1 MSMVVDSVPDSST
14 FVGKTIRPVAAVSI
28 HGIVFD
34 GERLLAVDSKNGY
47 LLEIDP
53 YTNNTKLLNGQYWQ
67 EFIGATGLAIA
78 DRQLW
83 FSSGQ
88 YVYTCNLEGPDLKP
102 EVFAWFDDPV
112 NGVAIWESTVYIT
125 CHKRGHIWVYGRD
138 TRKLVATFYSPGI
151 GVENITVRGEE
162 LWVCDS
168 AEQSVYCLDRATGEI
183 NFSLITPFE
192 SPTGLAFY
200 DDQAVGKATLYVA
213 YVQQEP
219 YVRDNPNA
227 DPNHELMYRETTFI
241 HPLYF
246 YNDPHQCCAFSN
258 GYLVEMR
265 YVEELAP
272 LDPVDLKQVEWRMAL
287 PAVTPRQRIRKIESV
302 GLPFSRID
310 DVNGQKV
317 AVFEFDQLDLDSRAV
332 FGWRVEMEVW
342 GIKYRL
348 KPSDC
353 EHLPALPEGF
363 ADRYLVDNDNL
374 SMETDIIIRAAA
386 EAIGRETNLLRQMF
400 NIRNYVYDRLS
411 YGIKPHIDT
420 PDLAL
425 RRGVGSCGEYVGV
438 LLALA
443 RLNGIACR
451 TAGRYKCPPH
461 PLQRNLPM
469 EPDFNHVW
477 FEFYLPGIGWLP
489 MESNPDDT
497 NDGGPYPTR
506 FFMGLAWYHAET
518 AKDVPF
524 EQLLSQGIPVNKQVV
539 SIGELAINHVQFT
552 ILEELDP
559 AAHLAH

>member
-1 MSMVVDSVPDSST
+1 MIADLVSAQTAS
-14 FVGKTIRPVAAVSI
+14 FVGKTIRPVAAI
-28 HGIVFD
+28 ALHGIVFD

-53 YTNNTKLLNGQYWQ
+53 NTNNTQILNGQYWQ
-67 EFIGATGLAIA
+67 EFIGATGLAVA
-78 DRQLW
+78 DGQLW
-83 FSSGQ
+83 FSAGQ
-88 YVYTCNLEGPDLKP
+88 YLYTCNLTGNDLKP

-112 NGVAIWESTVYIT
+112 NGVAVWESTVYIT
-125 CHKRGHIWVYGRD
+125 CHKQGKILVYGKD
-138 TRKLVATFYSPGI
+138 TRKLVASFYAPGL
-151 GVENITVRGEE
+151 GLENITVRGEE
-162 LWVCDS
+162 LWVSDEL
-168 AEQSVYCLDRATGEI
+168 EQSIYCLDRATGDI
-183 NFSLITPFE
+183 QFSFITPFDC
-192 SPTGLAFY
+192 PTGLAFY
-200 DDQAVGKATLYVA
+200 TDRQTQKETLYVA

-219 YVRDNPNA
+219 YIRDNPNA
-227 DPNHELMYRETTFI
+227 DPNHELMYRDRTFV

-246 YNDPHQCCAFSN
+246 HFEPEKRCGYSN

-272 LDPVDLKQVEWRMAL
+272 LDPVELKEVEWRMAL
-287 PAVTPRQRIRKIESV
+287 PAETPRQRIRTIESV

-310 DVNGQKV
+310 DVNGQKE
-317 AVFEFDQLDLDSRAV
+317 AVFAFDHLDINSRAV

-342 GIKYRL
+342 SIKYRV
-348 KPSDC
+348 KPRDC
-353 EHLPALPEGF
+353 EKIPNLPDGF
-363 ADRYLVDNDNL
+363 AEKYLVDNDDL
-374 SMETDIIIRAAA
+374 SMDSDIIVRAAA
-386 EAIGRETNLLRQMF
+386 EAIGRETNLLRKMF
-400 NIRNYVYDRLS
+400 NIRNYVYDHLS

-451 TAGRYKCPPH
+451 TAGRYKCPPQ
-461 PLQRNLPM
+461 PLSRNLPM

-477 FEFYLPGIGWLP
+477 FEFYVPSIGWLP

-497 NDGGPYPTR
+497 DDGGPYPTR

-524 EQLLSQGIPVNKQVV
+524 EQLISQGLPVNKQRV

-552 ILEELDP
+552 VLDELDP
-559 AAHLAH
+559 AQVFAG

>member
-1 MSMVVDSVPDSST
+1 MIANSASVPTAS
-14 FVGKTIRPVAAVSI
+14 VGGKTIRPVAAI
-28 HGIVFD
+28 ALHGIVFD

-53 YTNNTKLLNGQYWQ
+53 VTNNTHILNGQYWQ
-67 EFIGATGLAIA
+67 EFIGATGLAVS
-78 DRQLW
+78 DGQLW

-88 YVYTCNLEGPDLKP
+88 YIYVCDLTGDDLKP

-112 NGVAIWESTVYIT
+112 NGVAVWESTVYIT
-125 CHKRGHIWVYGRD
+125 CHKQGKILVYGKD
-138 TRKLVATFYSPGI
+138 TRTLVASFYSPGL

-162 LWVCDS
+162 LWVSDDL
-168 AEQSVYCLDRATGEI
+168 EQSVYCLDRATGDI
-183 NFSLITPFE
+183 YFSLITPFE
-192 SPTGLAFY
+192 NPTGLAFQT
-200 DDQAVGKATLYVA
+200 DRHTGKETLYVA
-213 YVQQEP
+213 YAHQEP
-219 YVRDNPNA
+219 YIRDNPNA
-227 DPNHELMYRETTFI
+227 DPNHELMYRDRTFV

-246 YNDPHQCCAFSN
+246 HFDADKRCAYSN

-265 YVEELAP
+265 YAEELAP
-272 LDPVDLKQVEWRMAL
+272 LDPVELKAVEWRMAL
-287 PAVTPRQRIRKIESV
+287 PAETPRQRIRSIEPV

-310 DVNGQKV
+310 EVNGQKV
-317 AVFEFDQLDLDSRAV
+317 AVFVFDQLDINSRAV

-342 GIKYRL
+342 SVKYRI
-348 KPSDC
+348 KPKDC
-353 EHLPALPEGF
+353 EDLPELPAGF
-363 ADRYLVDNDNL
+363 AEKYLVDNDDL
-374 SMETDIIIRAAA
+374 SMGSDIIVRAAA
-386 EAIGRETNLLRQMF
+386 EAIGRETNILRKMF
-400 NIRNYVYDRLS
+400 NIRNYVYDHLS

-451 TAGRYKCPPH
+451 TAGRYKCPPQ
-461 PLQRNLPM
+461 PLSRHLPM

-477 FEFYLPGIGWLP
+477 FEFYIPGIGWLP

-524 EQLLSQGIPVNKQVV
+524 EQLISQGLPVDKKRV

-552 ILEELDP
+552 VLEELDP
-559 AAHLAH
+559 AKVLA

>member
-1 MSMVVDSVPDSST
+1 
-14 FVGKTIRPVAAVSI
+14 
-28 HGIVFD
+28 VFD
-34 GERLLAVDSKNGY
+34 GDRLLAVDSKNGY
-47 LLEIDP
+47 LLDIDP
-53 YTNNTKLLNGQYWQ
+53 VTNNTQILNGQYWQ
-67 EFIGATGLAIA
+67 EFIGATGLAVSGG
-78 DRQLW
+78 QLW

-88 YVYTCNLEGPDLKP
+88 YIYTCDLTGNDLKP

-112 NGVAIWESTVYIT
+112 NGVAVWESTVYIT
-125 CHKRGHIWVYGRD
+125 CHKQGKILVYD
-138 TRKLVATFYSPGI
+138 KDSRKLLARFYCPGL

-162 LWVCDS
+162 LWVSDDL
-168 AEQSVYCLDRATGEI
+168 EQSIYCLDRATGDI
-183 NFSLITPFE
+183 HFSLITPFE
-192 SPTGLAFY
+192 NPTGLGFY
-200 DDQAVGKATLYVA
+200 HDAQTGQDTLYVA
-213 YVQQEP
+213 YVHQEP
-219 YVRDNPNA
+219 YIRDNPNA
-227 DPNHELMYRETTFI
+227 DPNHELMYRARTFI

-246 YNDPHQCCAFSN
+246 HFDPEKRCAYSN

-272 LDPVDLKQVEWRMAL
+272 LDPVELKEVEWRMAL
-287 PAVTPRQRIRKIESV
+287 PAETPRQRIRTIEPV
-302 GLPFSRID
+302 GLPFSRIEE
-310 DVNGQKV
+310 VNGQKV
-317 AVFEFDQLDLDSRAV
+317 AVFAFDQLDINSRAV

-342 GIKYRL
+342 SIKYRI
-348 KPSDC
+348 KPKDC
-353 EHLPALPEGF
+353 EKLPPLPAGF
-363 ADRYLVDNDNL
+363 AEKYLVDNDDL
-374 SMETDIIIRAAA
+374 SMDSDIIIRAAA
-386 EAIGRETNLLRQMF
+386 EAIGRETNILRKIF
-400 NIRNYVYDRLS
+400 NIRNYVYDHLS

-451 TAGRYKCPPH
+451 TAGRYKCPPQ
-461 PLQRNLPM
+461 PLSRNLPM

-477 FEFYLPGIGWLP
+477 FEFYVPGIGWLP

-524 EQLLSQGIPVNKQVV
+524 EQLISQGLPVDKKRV

-552 ILEELDP
+552 VLEELDP
-559 AAHLAH
+559 AKVLTLCHPGIV